1 MKKTKTKRQRG
12 FIALFFI
19 LGISLTFL
27 TWISLSSG
35 RVFEYLDIKSS
46 FVKNRAELHNA
57 LLCAD
62 AFVNIAVQSKNNLS
76 FPGQEYRFTRM
87 LYVDDGYGCHIQN
100 IQNGSDAIFFSVGD
114 FGFEYQFEN
123 GFVKHI
129 TSFNL
134 F

>member
-1 MKKTKTKRQRG
+1 MKKTKNKRQRG

-27 TWISLSSG
+27 SWISLSSS

-46 FVKNRAELHNA
+46 FVKNRAELQNA

-62 AFVNIAVQSKNNLS
+62 AFVNIIIQSKNNLS
-76 FPGQEYRFTRM
+76 FLGQEYRFTRT

-100 IQNGSDAIFFSVGD
+100 IQNGPDTIFFIIGD
-114 FGFEYQFEN
+114 FGFEYQFKN
-123 GFVKHI
+123 GFVDHI

>member
-1 MKKTKTKRQRG
+1 MKKTKHKRQLG
-12 FIALFFI
+12 FISLFFI

-27 TWISLSSG
+27 TWISLSSS

-46 FVKNRAELHNA
+46 FVKNRLELQNA

-62 AFVNIAVQSKNNLS
+62 AFVNITIQSKNNVS
-76 FPGQEYRFTRM
+76 FASQEYRFTRM
-87 LYVDDGYGCHIQN
+87 QHVDDGYECHIQG
-100 IQNGSDAIFFSVGD
+100 IQNGLDTIFFIIGD
-114 FGFEYQFEN
+114 FGFEYQFKN
-123 GFVKHI
+123 GFVSHI